1 MGRST
6 RSADPNRIQRTNR
19 RAIMTMQIISIA
31 NQKGGVGKTTL
42 SSLFAYFLA
51 DRRDARVLVVD
62 LDSQRNLS
70 HTLRQCVMDIPTT
83 ALFADAPIALP
94 AVRKSI
100 ALIHATPQ
108 LANLERASADEA
120 NRKVQTFAAHLEA
133 MQHEFDYCLLDPPPT
148 LGIRMVAALAS
159 ADFVTVPIELEE
171 YSTQAVKDM
180 LQTVFGIR
188 QQWNPKLKFLGL
200 LANRFMHN
208 STRQKAALQDLFDN
222 YQDYVLP
229 LKISTRAAIPRALE
243 EGRGVWQLPTAAA
256 RDASAEVLHLFDTLM
271 KRMEPVHEEA
281 VVT

>member
-1 MGRST
+1 
-6 RSADPNRIQRTNR
+6 
-19 RAIMTMQIISIA
+19 MQVISIA
-31 NQKGGVGKTTL
+31 NQKGGVGKTTF

-51 DRRDARVLVVD
+51 DRRDARVLAVD

-70 HTLRQCVMDIPTT
+70 HTLRQYGIDIPTT
-83 ALFADAPIALP
+83 ALFADHPVAVP
-94 AVRKSI
+94 AVRKNI

-108 LANLERASADEA
+108 LANLERASPEDA
-120 NRKVQTFAAHLEA
+120 NRRVQTFAAQLESL
-133 MQHEFDYCLLDPPPT
+133 QHEFDYCLLDPPST
-148 LGIRMVAALAS
+148 LGVRMVAALAS

-180 LQTVFGIR
+180 LQTVFGVR
-188 QQWNPKLKFLGL
+188 QQWNPKLKFLGI

-208 STRQKAALQDLFDN
+208 STRQKAALRDLFEN

-256 RDASAEVLHLFDTLM
+256 RDASAEVLQVLEALM
-271 KRMEPVHEEA
+271 KKMEA
-281 VVT
+281 VPEETAVS

>member
-1 MGRST
+1 
-6 RSADPNRIQRTNR
+6 
-19 RAIMTMQIISIA
+19 MQIISIA

-42 SSLFAYFLA
+42 SSLLAYFLA
-51 DRRDARVLVVD
+51 DRRGARVLAVD

-70 HTLRQCVMDIPTT
+70 HTLRQYVMDVPTA
-83 ALFADAPIALP
+83 ALFTDAPIVLP
-94 AVRKSI
+94 AVRKNI

-108 LANLERASADEA
+108 LANLERASAEEA
-120 NRKVQTFAAHLEA
+120 NRRVQIFAAQLDA
-133 MQHEFDYCLLDPPPT
+133 MQQEFDYCLLDPPPT

-180 LQTVFGIR
+180 LQTVFGVR
-188 QQWNPKLKFLGL
+188 QQWNPRLKFLGI

-208 STRQKAALQDLFDN
+208 SARQKAALQELLEN
-222 YQDYVLP
+222 YRDYVLP

-256 RDASAEVLHLFDTLM
+256 RDASAEVLQAFDVLM
-271 KRMEPVHEEA
+271 KKMEPAHEDLA
-281 VVT
+281 VN

>member
-1 MGRST
+1 MFGFDT
-6 RSADPNRIQRTNR
+6 F
-19 RAIMTMQIISIA
+19 MQIISIA

-51 DRRDARVLVVD
+51 DRRHARVLAVD

-70 HTLRQCVMDIPTT
+70 HTLRQCLMDIPTA
-83 ALFADAPIALP
+83 ALFTDAPIVLP
-94 AVRKSI
+94 AVRKNI

-108 LANLERASADEA
+108 LANLERASAEEA
-120 NRKVQTFAAHLEA
+120 NRRVQTFAAQLDA
-133 MQHEFDYCLLDPPPT
+133 MQQEFDYCLLDPPPT
-148 LGIRMVAALAS
+148 LGIRMVAALAC

-180 LQTVFGIR
+180 LQTVFGVR
-188 QQWNPKLKFLGL
+188 QQWNPRLKFLGI

-208 STRQKAALQDLFDN
+208 STRQKAALQDLFEN

-256 RDASAEVLHLFDTLM
+256 RDASAEVLQVFDVLM
-271 KRMEPVHEEA
+271 KKMEPVREDVA
-281 VVT
+281 VN